1 MTQTNVG
8 IAEWAQRTESA
19 RALEMQLA
27 ALLGGWVP
35 RFTPAGAKLLL
46 ARHARHFAWHAEL
59 WDAVVP
65 VLHDRPE
72 GSAVTEPTLQEA
84 AAVLAT
90 ATEPRAV
97 YDDVLPHVVAAYRG
111 WSGESTPIAER
122 PVMRVLDLV
131 LHDLDF
137 DAQEGHDLFARD

>member
-1 MTQTNVG
+1 MTQTNIG
-8 IAEWAQRTESA
+8 IVEWAQRTESA
-19 RALEMQLA
+19 RAIEMQLA

-35 RFTPAGAKLLL
+35 RITSAGAKLLL
-46 ARHARHFAWHAEL
+46 ARHARHFAWHVEL
-59 WDAVVP
+59 WDGVVP

-72 GSAVTEPTLQEA
+72 ASVVTEPRLQEA
-84 AAVLAT
+84 AATLAGV
-90 ATEPRAV
+90 TEPEGV
-97 YDDVLPHVVAAYRG
+97 YDDVLPHLVAAFRG

-137 DAQEGHDLFARD
+137 DAQEGHDLFSRS